1 MGTMHHNC
9 VFWVVGRDITHSS
22 VGCGEELPLD
32 YQDCGDCVVSGSKNL
47 IHLDQDFN
55 INILMLLI
63 QVCAFSLR

>member
-1 MGTMHHNC
+1 MRNC
-9 VFWVVGRDITHSS
+9 HLIIKTVET
-22 VGCGEELPLD
+22 
-32 YQDCGDCVVSGSKNL
+32 VVSGSKNL